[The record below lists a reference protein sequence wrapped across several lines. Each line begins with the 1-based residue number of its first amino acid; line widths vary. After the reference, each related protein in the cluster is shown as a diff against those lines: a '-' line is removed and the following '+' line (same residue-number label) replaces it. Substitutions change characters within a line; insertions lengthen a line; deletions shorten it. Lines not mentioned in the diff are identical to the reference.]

1 MRRLSAKALIDHIK
15 GNKLLYG
22 IGTVACFEL
31 YNDWQPTTASLCRD
45 RVIFDT
51 KDAQDKCNAKA
62 TKLWLEES
70 ELDEPNRRER
80 LRSDLASAHEVA
92 LSDSEDARIHLFGS
106 IRSIR
111 TNGDVRL
118 DYLKAKYSNYYAKDS
133 NFIDFPDR
141 DRRRVTADKY
151 AKFTRRFIRGHMFRN
166 LHWGTYCQLVLQ
178 ETGLWI
184 VVAVGANYLVRLYI
198 ARNSATPTV
207 QRAVQ
212 SKKPSE

>member
-1 MRRLSAKALIDHIK
+1 MRRLAALIDHIK
-15 GNKLLYG
+15 GNKLVYG
-22 IGTVACFEL
+22 VGAVACFEL
-31 YNDWQPTTASLCRD
+31 YNDWQPTTASLCKD
-45 RVIFDT
+45 KAVFDT
-51 KDAQDKCNAKA
+51 KDAQDKCNAMAK
-62 TKLWLEES
+62 KLWSEES
-70 ELDEPNRRER
+70 ESDEPNRRER
-80 LRSDLASAHEVA
+80 LRSELASAHEVA
-92 LSDSEDARIHLFGS
+92 LSDSEDARIHLFAS
-106 IRSIR
+106 IRNIR

-118 DYLKAKYSNYYAKDS
+118 DYLKAKYSNYYTKDE
-133 NFIDFPDR
+133 NFADLGDR

-198 ARNSATPTV
+198 ARNSATPGV